1 LRRYTP
7 ALALCARHGGEMIDC
22 RVCGAARRRSVSHC
36 AQGFGMQREVFSDE
50 NARGRIDGLLTRQ
63 L

>member
-1 LRRYTP
+1 
-7 ALALCARHGGEMIDC
+7 MIDC
-22 RVCGAARRRSVSHC
+22 RVCGAARRRSVSPG